1 MLKRE
6 RKCLRKEK
14 EVNNATKRDKEK
26 ENIYVRR
33 IDLYR
38 KVREEKV
45 MEEMR
50 KEILMKREK
59 SARDEDGSM

>member
-26 ENIYVRR
+26 ENIYVKR

-45 MEEMR
+45 MEEKR

-59 SARDEDGSM
+59 SARDENGSM